1 MKNTEHHGSRMY
13 SIDADESLRSEFAS
27 KSTRP
32 LLRTN
37 VFLAM
42 MAIVTAAFLCATTSV
57 LAVVSTYSSEA
68 SWQSAVSGSTLIDF
82 DDLAPDTNLSNQY
95 SGVTFSPINTGI
107 PRASDLYSAY
117 SGSNLVITYPDLT
130 NVMNGGG
137 DVRIAFDSP
146 QGGVSFWHAD
156 SEYINSVTLY
166 DALDQVLG
174 TYNLQVPHPLEWAF
188 LGFASSSN
196 DISKVDISIDTNDFV
211 GLDNLRFGATTTSQ
225 SVLVS
230 NLNEPLRGATPI
242 GNNPNP
248 VDPGEPWNWAA
259 QSFQSDNQ
267 QYSLASIDAVVGNGS
282 TAPLPDVV
290 AELRADDA
298 GTIGALIAT
307 FTAPDVSEPAS
318 ALTFL
323 PNGAVTLEANT
334 QYWFVLGSSNPGDG
348 TYFWQYAEGNA
359 FTGPG
364 SLSGFADTP
373 DSGVNW
379 IYGSD
384 NPYFLQVN
392 VNPAGSIE
400 WNVDAFGDWTEAT
413 NWSTLQAPS
422 TNSDTAVFG
431 GVITTARTVVVD
443 SAVTVK
449 GIVFD
454 NANTYAVAG
463 TGSVNLE
470 AGVGDAG
477 ISVAQGTHEFQARV
491 NLLSDTDADI
501 ATGATLEFN
510 NRLSLGGNTLTKTGD
525 GAMQINNDLNTG
537 GGSVVV
543 LGGSLGGG
551 GTVGGNVMNTSGA
564 VAPGNSA
571 GQLTVEG
578 DYTQGSTG
586 LLAIE
591 LGGLIL
597 GTEYDHLQV
606 TGNAALDGTLNV
618 SLIEEFTPSAG
629 DSFDILDWGTIG
641 GTFAAMN
648 LPTVAGLAWD
658 TSLLYTTGELS
669 LAAAGLTGDYNQND
683 IVDAADYTVW
693 RDTLGSTTN
702 LTADGDNS
710 SLIDAGDRTVWQA
723 NFGRALGSGAN
734 EAAAVPEPA
743 TFALLM
749 MAGAIAF
756 CIAWYRK
763 RLPCAGTFW
772 NSNP

>member
-1 MKNTEHHGSRMY
+1 MKSTEHHGSRLY
-13 SIDADESLRSEFAS
+13 SLAAARSP
-27 KSTRP
+27 RP
-32 LLRTN
+32 LFAAKLKQPLRANAFQAIIATGTV
-37 VFLAM
+37 VFLCSA
-42 MAIVTAAFLCATTSV
+42 TAV
-57 LAVVSTYSSEA
+57 QAVVSTYSSGV
-68 SWQSAVSGSTLIDF
+68 SWQSALTGSTLIDF

-95 SGVTFSPINTGI
+95 PGVTFSPINTGI
-107 PRASDLYSAY
+107 PRASDLYSPY
-117 SGSNLVITYPDLT
+117 SGTNLVLTYPDLT
-130 NVMNGGG
+130 NANNGGG

-146 QGGVSFWHAD
+146 QGGVSFWHSD
-156 SEYINSVTLY
+156 SEYINTVTLY

-174 TYNLQVPHPLEWAF
+174 SYNLQAPHPLEWAF

-267 QYSLASIDAVVGNGS
+267 QYSLASIDAVVGGGS
-282 TAPLPDVV
+282 TAPLPEVV
-290 AELRADDA
+290 AQLHADNA

-307 FTAPDVSEPAS
+307 FTAPDVSESAS
-318 ALTFL
+318 ARTFL
-323 PNGAVTLEANT
+323 PDNAVTLDANT
-334 QYWFVLGSSNPGDG
+334 QYWFVLGSADPGDG
-348 TYFWQYAEGNA
+348 TYFWQYAEGDA

-364 SLSGFADTP
+364 SLGGFAHTAE
-373 DSGVNW
+373 SGVDW
-379 IYGSD
+379 TYSTD

-392 VNPAGSIE
+392 VNPADNIE
-400 WNVDAFGDWTEAT
+400 WNVDALGDWTEAT

-431 GVITTARTVVVD
+431 GVITAPRTVVVD

-449 GIVFD
+449 GVVFD
-454 NANTYAVAG
+454 NASKYAVAG

-470 AGVGDAG
+470 ASVGNAA

-491 NLLSDTDADI
+491 NLMGDTDADI
-501 ATGATLEFN
+501 AAGASLEFN
-510 NRLSLGGNTLTKTGD
+510 NRLSLGGNTLTKTGE

-564 VAPGNSA
+564 VAPGNSS

-606 TGNAALDGTLNV
+606 TGNAALDGKLSV
-618 SLIEEFTPSAG
+618 SLIEGFNPSAG

-658 TSLLYTTGELS
+658 TSLLYTTGELT
-669 LAAAGLTGDYNQND
+669 LAAPALTGDYNGNG

-693 RDTLGSTTN
+693 RDTLGSSTN
-702 LTADGDNS
+702 LTADGDGSNT
-710 SLIDAGDRTVWQA
+710 IDAGDLTVWQA
-723 NFGRALGSGAN
+723 NFGATLGNGAN

-749 MAGAIAF
+749 MAGAIAL
-756 CIAWYRK
+756 CIAGYRK